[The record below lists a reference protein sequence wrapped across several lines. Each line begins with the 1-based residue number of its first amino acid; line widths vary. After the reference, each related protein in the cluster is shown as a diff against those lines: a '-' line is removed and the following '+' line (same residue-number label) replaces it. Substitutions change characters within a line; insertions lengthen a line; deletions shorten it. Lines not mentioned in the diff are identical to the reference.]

1 MRPAMSVVVC
11 ASVLSLSNLAFAQD
25 FQVNLFD
32 DEYDGV
38 CDAHCSL
45 RDAVS
50 ASNKLGNVTSRIVL
64 PAGHYSLSRRPESEP
79 GEVYDEDANL
89 DGDLDVLAGNLT
101 LVGAGRGTTIIEGG
115 GIDRLFEV
123 AARAVLQINDLTL
136 RNGVSMTDGAG
147 IENRGQVIV
156 RRSLFQG
163 NRIRNEWGG
172 RNRGGAIYSEGTLA
186 VYDSIFESNS
196 IFVGEMGMANGG
208 ALYSA
213 GTLEVRDTLFRGNSA
228 TTDDVTGGG
237 GTLYNIGQASVAR
250 VAIIGSASD
259 GPGLAIRNDDQGE
272 LTLSNATV
280 AHSRSWDYETE
291 AAVFNNNHAR
301 MKLLHVTIAENPT
314 AGLINNGVLEVRNS
328 LIVANDYGNCENNGT
343 ISQSEGVLLGL
354 DSSNCAAAIYLD
366 NHAVNG
372 KVLHVLKERGAGL
385 PSFGLPPQSPALD
398 AGVGLCPQ
406 VDQRGYPRPA
416 DGDGD
421 GVAGCDIGAFERAA
435 RR

>member
-1 MRPAMSVVVC
+1 MRPAMPVVVC
-11 ASVLSLSNLAFAQD
+11 ASVLSLSNPVLAQD

-64 PAGHYSLSRRPESEP
+64 PAGLYSLSRRPESEP
-79 GEVYDEDANL
+79 GEIYDEDSNL
-89 DGDLDVLAGNLT
+89 DGDLDVLSGNLT
-101 LVGAGRGTTIIEGG
+101 LVGAGRDTTIIEGG

-123 AARAVLQINDLTL
+123 AAHAVLQVNDLTL
-136 RNGVSMTDGAG
+136 SNGFSMTDGAG

-156 RRSLFQG
+156 RRSLLKN

-172 RNRGGAIYSEGTLA
+172 RSRGGAIYNDGTL
-186 VYDSIFESNS
+186 VIYDSIFEANH
-196 IFVGEMGMANGG
+196 IFVGEMGFANGG
-208 ALYSA
+208 ALFNA
-213 GTLEVRDTLFRGNSA
+213 GKLEVRDTLFQGNAA

-237 GTLYNIGQASVAR
+237 GTLYNTGVASVAR
-250 VAIIGSASD
+250 VAIIGSESD
-259 GPGLAIRNDDQGE
+259 GPGLAVRNDGQGV

-280 AHSRSWDYETE
+280 AASRSWDFETE
-291 AAVFNNNHAR
+291 AAVFNNNSAR
-301 MKLLHVTIAENPT
+301 MKLLHVTIAGNPT
-314 AGLINNGVLEVRNS
+314 AGLINNGTLELRNS
-328 LIVANDYGNCENNGT
+328 LIVANEYGNCANNGT
-343 ISQSEGVLLGL
+343 LSQSEGVLLGL
-354 DSSNCAAAIYLD
+354 DSSNCVAAIYVD
-366 NHAVNG
+366 NQAING
-372 KVLHVLKERGAGL
+372 KVLQVLKERGAGL
-385 PSFGLPPQSPALD
+385 PSFGLPPHSPALD

-435 RR
+435 KR